1 MASRRSDIQEDV
13 TLRALRLIGDNP
25 RVSQRDI
32 AQQVGIS
39 VGAAHYCLTSLA
51 EKGLVKLGNFTASS
65 NKRGYVYILTP
76 EGIAA
81 KAQLTMRFLS
91 RKMAEYEALKA
102 EIAKLEREVGEEHAS
117 SVNLQWLEPK

>member
-1 MASRRSDIQEDV
+1 MASRRSEIQEDV
-13 TLRALRLIGDNP
+13 TLRTLRIIGEDP
-25 RVSQRDI
+25 TISQRDL
-32 AQQVGIS
+32 ASRVGIS
-39 VGAAHYCLTSLA
+39 VGAAHYCLTALA
-51 EKGLVKLGNFTASS
+51 EKGLIKLGNFHASR
-65 NKRGYVYILTP
+65 NKRGYVYLLTP

-102 EIAKLEREVGEEHAS
+102 EIAELEREVGEEHAG